1 MLRFSQLITRRITLG
16 LTAAV
21 LLAAALP
28 ATLLAEDANTAKSW
42 VVFEGKEGPGKGK
55 HVVFVTGDDEY
66 FSEEGM
72 PVMARILAE
81 HHGFTCTVLFAINK
95 ETGVIDVGTKDN
107 IPGLEN
113 LATADVMV
121 MFTRFRALPDEQMKM
136 IADYLDTGKA
146 VMGLRTATHAF
157 SMKEGTYK
165 HFSYNSGDPAFKQ
178 GFGKQVLG
186 ETWVNHHGGH
196 GKQSTRG
203 LIAPGASDNPIV
215 RGLKD
220 GDIWGTTD
228 VYTVNL
234 PLVGATPLIMGQV
247 LAGMKPEDPPA
258 TAAENPKTKQMVD
271 KNSPM
276 MPVAWTRTYTGPSGK
291 ASRVFTTTMGGAMS
305 GSHDW
310 DSEGL
315 RRLLVNATYWC
326 IGLEA
331 KIPEK
336 AKVDIVP
343 GGTFKRGVKPQDV
356 R

>member
-1 MLRFSQLITRRITLG
+1 MSTSLITRRLLMTGLLTL
-16 LTAAV
+16 
-21 LLAAALP
+21 LLLIGLP
-28 ATLLAEDANTAKSW
+28 ATVMAADAVANPW
-42 VVFEGKEGPGKGK
+42 VVFTGKDGPGKGK

-95 ETGVIDVGTKDN
+95 DTGVIDVGTKDN
-107 IPGLEN
+107 IPGLET
-113 LATADVMV
+113 LATADLMV
-121 MFTRFRALPDEQMKM
+121 VFTRFRALPDHQMKM
-136 IADYLDTGKA
+136 IADYLDSGKA

-157 SMKEGTYK
+157 QFKDGSYQKY
-165 HFSYNSGDPAFKQ
+165 SYNSNDATFKQ

-186 ETWVNHHGGH
+186 ETWAGHHGGH

-203 LIAPGASDNPIV
+203 LLASEAAGNPIL
-215 RGLKD
+215 RGIKD

-228 VYTVNL
+228 VYGVKL

-247 LAGMKPEDPPA
+247 LAGMKPDDPAAPAVED
-258 TAAENPKTKQMVD
+258 PKTKQMVD
-271 KNSPM
+271 KNNPM
-276 MPVAWTRTYTGPSGK
+276 MPVAWTRTWTGPSGK
-291 ASRVFTTTMGGAMS
+291 AARVFTTTMGGAMS
-305 GSHDW
+305 GSRDW

-326 IGLEA
+326 VGLEA
-331 KIPEK
+331 QIPEK
-336 AKVDIVP
+336 ATVDIVP

-356 R
+356 AR